1 MRTRPGISLPM
12 SKTVR
17 DELGH
22 SEPET
27 KPETA
32 DAPCIAEHLSTLCS
46 ASGEEPGVVTRRD
59 DGEAGLAAG
68 EIIWGES
75 ERMCALRDRVERA
88 AASDA
93 AVLLTGETG
102 TGKGE
107 VARLIH
113 RLSRCGG
120 GRLVHVDCAAL
131 APQVIESELFGHER
145 GAFTGAAARRPGRF
159 ELAEGGTLF
168 LDEVAELAPELQ
180 AKLLRVL
187 HDRCF
192 ERVGGGVTLAMRA
205 RVVAA
210 TNRPLDAEV
219 AQGRFRSDLY
229 YRLAVLEFEL
239 PPLRERSEDLS
250 ALMEKIRRDLS
261 ARLGRVVKPPTWGAR
276 EVLARHTWPGNVRE
290 LVNLVERVAIY
301 WPERDFDRTVAVEAL
316 ASRGRCAVNPP
327 LLDLLDEATL
337 RGALDQSQGNVSR
350 AARMLGIPRSTLRYR
365 LGHRVPS
372 QAESS
377 RGAAGSAEVWRQLD
391 LPLPDFEGLGGEK
404 GGVQR

>member
-1 MRTRPGISLPM
+1 M
-12 SKTVR
+12 STTVR
-17 DELGH
+17 DEPDRFG
-22 SEPET
+22 PET
-27 KPETA
+27 V
-32 DAPCIAEHLSTLCS
+32 DARLIAE
-46 ASGEEPGVVTRRD
+46 ASRTQH
-59 DGEAGLAAG
+59 DGDKANHPAG
-68 EIIWGES
+68 EIVWGKSKEM
-75 ERMCALRDRVERA
+75 RALCDRVERA

-107 VARLIH
+107 VAQLIH
-113 RLSRCGG
+113 RLSRRRS

-159 ELAEGGTLF
+159 ELAEEGTLF

-210 TNRPLDAEV
+210 TNRPLNSEV

-250 ALMEKIRRDLS
+250 ALMEGIRRDLS
-261 ARLGRVVKPPTWGAR
+261 ARLGRVVKPATWGAR
-276 EVLARHTWPGNVRE
+276 EVLARHSWPGNVRE
-290 LVNLVERVAIY
+290 LVNLIERVAIY
-301 WPERDFDRTVAVEAL
+301 WPERPFDRDIALEAL
-316 ASRGRCAVNPP
+316 ASTGRAAVNPP
-327 LLDLLDEATL
+327 LLDPWDEATL
-337 RGALDQSQGNVSR
+337 RGALEQSQGNVSR
-350 AARMLGIPRSTLRYR
+350 AARMLDIPRSTLRYR
-365 LGHRVPS
+365 LRRSGSS
-372 QAESS
+372 QEKTASELAVS
-377 RGAAGSAEVWRQLD
+377 GEGGRQLE
-391 LPLPDFEGLGGEK
+391 LPLAEIAPGRREVPG
-404 GGVQR
+404 

>member
-1 MRTRPGISLPM
+1 M
-12 SKTVR
+12 STTVR
-17 DELGH
+17 DEPDRFG
-22 SEPET
+22 PET
-27 KPETA
+27 V
-32 DAPCIAEHLSTLCS
+32 DARLIAEAPRTQH
-46 ASGEEPGVVTRRD
+46 
-59 DGEAGLAAG
+59 DGDKADHPAG
-68 EIIWGES
+68 EIVWGKS
-75 ERMCALRDRVERA
+75 EEMRALRDRVERA

-113 RLSRCGG
+113 RLSRRRS

-159 ELAEGGTLF
+159 ELAEEGTLF

-210 TNRPLDAEV
+210 TNRPLNSEV

-250 ALMEKIRRDLS
+250 ALMEGIRRDLS
-261 ARLGRVVKPPTWGAR
+261 ARLGRVVKPATWGAR

-290 LVNLVERVAIY
+290 LVNLIERVAIY
-301 WPERDFDRTVAVEAL
+301 WPERPFDRDIALEAL
-316 ASRGRCAVNPP
+316 ASTGRAAVSPP
-327 LLDLLDEATL
+327 RLDPLDQATL
-337 RGALDQSQGNVSR
+337 RGALEQSQGNVSR
-350 AARMLGIPRSTLRYR
+350 AARMLDIPRSTLRYR
-365 LGHRVPS
+365 LRRSGSS
-372 QAESS
+372 QAK
-377 RGAAGSAEVWRQLD
+377 AGNDLADSGEGWRQLE
-391 LPLPDFEGLGGEK
+391 LPLPDRPGSPGGP
-404 GGVQR
+404 

>member
-1 MRTRPGISLPM
+1 M
-12 SKTVR
+12 STTVR
-17 DELGH
+17 DEPDRFG
-22 SEPET
+22 PET
-27 KPETA
+27 V
-32 DAPCIAEHLSTLCS
+32 DARLIAEALRTQH
-46 ASGEEPGVVTRRD
+46 
-59 DGEAGLAAG
+59 DGDKADHPAG
-68 EIIWGES
+68 EIVWGKS
-75 ERMCALRDRVERA
+75 EEMRALRDRVERA

-107 VARLIH
+107 VAQLIH
-113 RLSRCGG
+113 RLSRRRS

-159 ELAEGGTLF
+159 ELAEEGTLF

-210 TNRPLDAEV
+210 TNRPLSSEV

-239 PPLRERSEDLS
+239 PPLRERS
-250 ALMEKIRRDLS
+250 
-261 ARLGRVVKPPTWGAR
+261 
-276 EVLARHTWPGNVRE
+276 
-290 LVNLVERVAIY
+290 
-301 WPERDFDRTVAVEAL
+301 
-316 ASRGRCAVNPP
+316 
-327 LLDLLDEATL
+327 
-337 RGALDQSQGNVSR
+337 
-350 AARMLGIPRSTLRYR
+350 
-365 LGHRVPS
+365 
-372 QAESS
+372 
-377 RGAAGSAEVWRQLD
+377 
-391 LPLPDFEGLGGEK
+391 
-404 GGVQR
+404 